1 MIKKILS
8 LTAALSLVLASSVV
22 SASEIESTVEF
33 RAASDLIYRGQ
44 ELTSSEGTV
53 GVGFLFDNVVLDGVY
68 VSGDFDTLEFTPVT
82 DNVRVRT
89 DFEVGYGSV
98 WNNFVYSASLA
109 RVLNPV
115 AYPEDYTEFRLRG
128 QYSYFY
134 GEIGQG
140 LTDNVNTDT
149 YFSVGVEGPVF
160 VEQLLVGASTSFVS
174 YDGDPFG
181 PSNVEWNNL
190 QVYANY
196 NVWRELDINAGYSFG
211 GDKPSVGLDDHAWVG
226 VSYTF

>member
-1 MIKKILS
+1 MK
-8 LTAALSLVLASSVV
+8 SLVLALTLALAATGSP
-22 SASEIESTVEF
+22 AAQTNSTVEF
-33 RAASDLIYRGQ
+33 RAGSDLIYRGQ

-53 GVGFLFDNVVLDGVY
+53 GVGVLIDNVVLEGVY
-68 VSGDFDTLEFTPVT
+68 VSGDFDTLEFTPIT

-89 DFEVGYGSV
+89 DFEVGYGAV
-98 WNNFVYSASLA
+98 WNDFVYSASLA

-115 AYPEDYTEFRLRG
+115 TYPEDYTEFRLRG

-134 GEIGQG
+134 GEVGQG

-149 YFSVGVEGPVF
+149 YFSVGVEGPLF
-160 VEQLLVGASTSFVS
+160 VEELLVGASTSFIS

-181 PSNVEWNNL
+181 PSNVEWNNVE
-190 QVYANY
+190 VYASY
-196 NVWRELDINAGYSFG
+196 DVWRELELEVGYSFG
-211 GDKPSVGLDDHAWVG
+211 GDKPSEDLGDHLWAG

>member
-1 MIKKILS
+1 MK
-8 LTAALSLVLASSVV
+8 SLVLALTLALTATSSV
-22 SASEIESTVEF
+22 AAQTNSTVEF
-33 RAASDLIYRGQ
+33 RAGSDLIYRGQ

-53 GVGFLFDNVVLDGVY
+53 GVGVLFDNVVLEGVY
-68 VSGDFDTLEFTPVT
+68 VSGDFDTLEFTPVN

-89 DFEVGYGSV
+89 DFEVGYGAE

-115 AYPEDYTEFRLRG
+115 SYPADYTEFRLRG

-134 GEIGQG
+134 GEVGQG

-149 YFSVGVEGPVF
+149 YFSVGVEGPLF
-160 VEQLLVGASTSFVS
+160 VEELLVGASTSFIS

-190 QVYANY
+190 QVYASY
-196 NVWRELDINAGYSFG
+196 DVWRELDINAGYSFG